1 MAPGSPHRVVECKT
15 IDGTDISGWLYEVPG
30 PAPAIIMSH
39 GFNCVKEM
47 ALPDVAELFH
57 ALGYNVL
64 LYDARSVGNSGGTP
78 RNLVNPLQFAED
90 LSDVYTY
97 VSRLPSV
104 DATKIILW
112 GLSFGSV
119 VSACNAA
126 VDHRAKAVI
135 MVCPLFSYVQPSR
148 EDAAFAQV
156 IKDRVSQLR
165 GNEPYSLQPF
175 SPDGT
180 NPIGMAGSGG
190 PGGDEA
196 YHFMQ
201 LAAEKGAEGF
211 RDRIALQTYQK
222 LALFRPKECL
232 DMIRCPVMT
241 VIPEFDDI
249 SSPQEQAESVARI
262 KAPSHVYWAKGKG
275 HLNVVTGEDV
285 GQLVTD
291 MDVFIK
297 AVLRGDTQAFV
308 KAP

>member
-1 MAPGSPHRVVECKT
+1 MRTISPT
-15 IDGTDISGWLYEVPG
+15 LIFP
-30 PAPAIIMSH
+30 
-39 GFNCVKEM
+39 M
-47 ALPDVAELFH
+47 ALLI
-57 ALGYNVL
+57 
-64 LYDARSVGNSGGTP
+64 
-78 RNLVNPLQFAED
+78 
-90 LSDVYTY
+90 LSFPDVYTY
-97 VSRLPSV
+97 VSRLPTV

-232 DMIRCPVMT
+232 DMIRCPIMT

-262 KAPSHVYWAKGKG
+262 KAPSQVYWAKGKG

-291 MDVFIK
+291 MDAFIK